1 MINFNFNEGIATQ
14 GIPSF
19 LQDQKILD
27 MYDNYPSKNIK
38 RLTAIGTAG
47 NTTWALKYKRMYV
60 SFRFSGTVTK
70 SVVENF
76 LMNKGYSMVGI
87 INDTS
92 SWSGAYNILNF
103 VGKDEVY
110 IDEIFVTNQRK
121 NSITIEFGYETSPG
135 VLAYQIVGVINGT
148 TPVALNTSSFS
159 YPVKAIII
167 WSHQDGSSNSLDKLT
182 IKARYNILNQLRT
195 DTVNTII
202 NNKYIKENTIDCT

>member
-1 MINFNFNEGIATQ
+1 MINFNFNEGIATK

-47 NTTWALKYKRMYV
+47 KTVWALKYKRVYV
-60 SFRFSGTVTK
+60 LLRFSGTTTK

-76 LMNKGYSMVGI
+76 LMNKAYSTVSVV
-87 INDTS
+87 NDTS

-121 NSITIEFGYETSPG
+121 TQITIEFGYETSPG
-135 VLAYQIVGVINGT
+135 VLAYQTLGSISGT
-148 TPVALNTSSFS
+148 APVALNTSSFS
-159 YPVKAIII
+159 HPVKAIII
-167 WSHQDGSSNSLDKLT
+167 WSNQDGSSNLLNKLT

-195 DTVNTII
+195 DTKNIII